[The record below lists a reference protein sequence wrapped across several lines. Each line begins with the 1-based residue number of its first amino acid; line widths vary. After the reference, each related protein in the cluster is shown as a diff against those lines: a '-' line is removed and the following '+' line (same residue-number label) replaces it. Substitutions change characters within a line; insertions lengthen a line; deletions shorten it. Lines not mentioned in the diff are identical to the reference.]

1 MNRRAEDLQTRRIA
15 YWGDAY
21 LQSTRES
28 YRRAHRFFN
37 RTNRDPDPFT
47 AYLYLFVAF
56 NNLYCLL
63 ARFDG
68 READKIRAALDQVPT
83 DDIERLYTEEY
94 VELISSLN
102 DAPTEQFVV
111 GPDAGAPVQG
121 IVNMR
126 DYFLGKD
133 PRDCVAH
140 VSAVAPALASTEDK
154 RRSLQEVASSLL
166 YTVRN
171 NQFHAI
177 KGPHRLA
184 DQSTLGTAYQLL
196 LPLVQALLPIAQHR
210 TQPSRTEVSQ

>member
-1 MNRRAEDLQTRRIA
+1 MDDVRAQRAEERFS

-28 YRRAHRFFN
+28 YRRAAGFFS
-37 RTNRDPDPFT
+37 RGDAFT

-63 ARFDG
+63 ARFRG
-68 READKIRAALDQVPT
+68 GERAKIGAALKQVRAE
-83 DDIERLYTEEY
+83 DIDRVYTPDY
-94 VELISSLN
+94 VELINSLN
-102 DAPTEQFVV
+102 QGRTEQFVQ
-111 GPDAGAPVQG
+111 GPDAGAGVQG
-121 IVNMR
+121 IVNMG

-133 PRDCVAH
+133 PVDCVAH
-140 VSAVAPALASTEDK
+140 VGTVAPALASTEDK
-154 RRSLQEVASSLL
+154 RRSLEGVASSLL

-184 DQSTLGTAYQLL
+184 DQSTLGTADQLL
-196 LPLVQALLPIAQHR
+196 LPLGRVLMSVTDDTRAQPGR
-210 TQPSRTEVSQ
+210 SIEG